1 MLGRKVF
8 AVSLTTPEGRSATSP
23 LTATRRTG
31 LVDQVIEQMR
41 GAISRGDWP
50 VDQRIPPEP
59 ELVSALGVGRNTVRE
74 AVRALSHA
82 GLLDVRQG
90 DGTFVRATSEISGAL
105 RRLYGTHLREVL
117 EVRRALEVEGA
128 RMAATERTDAE
139 LADLTKALADRDN
152 AIERQ
157 DLEGVLDAD
166 TRFHRQVV
174 ECSHNG
180 LLIELYQGLTE
191 TFRASVASTLD
202 GDGPGHKIE
211 HSGLLNAIANR
222 DPERAGTEA
231 GGFFQE
237 LIDRYG
243 QPGT

>member
-1 MLGRKVF
+1 M
-8 AVSLTTPEGRSATSP
+8 SLTTPEGRSATSP

-50 VDQRIPPEP
+50 LDQRIPPEP
-59 ELVSALGVGRNTVRE
+59 ELVNALGVGRNTVRE
-74 AVRALSHA
+74 AVRALAHA

-90 DGTFVRATSEISGAL
+90 DGTFVRATSEICGAL
-105 RRLYGTHLREVL
+105 RRLYGTRLREVL
-117 EVRRALEVEGA
+117 QVRRVLEVEGA
-128 RMAATERTDAE
+128 RMAATERTEAE
-139 LADLTKALADRDN
+139 LAGLTEILAERDR
-152 AIERQ
+152 AIARE
-157 DLEGVLDAD
+157 DLETVLDAD
-166 TRFHRQVV
+166 TRFHRKVV
-174 ECSHNG
+174 TCSHNE

-211 HSGLLNAIANR
+211 HSGLLDAIADR
-222 DPERAGTEA
+222 DPDRAGEEA

-237 LIDRYG
+237 LIDHYG
-243 QPGT
+243 QPRS

>member
-1 MLGRKVF
+1 M
-8 AVSLTTPEGRSATSP
+8 SLTTPEGRSATSP

-90 DGTFVRATSEISGAL
+90 DGTFVRATSEICGAL
-105 RRLYGTHLREVL
+105 RRLYGTRLREVL
-117 EVRRALEVEGA
+117 QVRRVLEVEGA
-128 RMAATERTDAE
+128 RMAALERTEDE
-139 LADLTKALADRDN
+139 LADLTATLARRDS
-152 AIERQ
+152 AIERE
-157 DLEGVLDAD
+157 DLESVLDAD
-166 TRFHRQVV
+166 TWFHRKVV

-211 HSGLLNAIANR
+211 HSGLLKAIADR
-222 DPERAGTEA
+222 DPDRASEQA
-231 GGFFQE
+231 GEFFQE
-237 LIDRYG
+237 LIDHYG
-243 QPGT
+243 QPRN